1 MGINELVLSYTRSME
16 KSIGQSG
23 AQTVETKRTGILLSD
38 SEAEEYRNF
47 KRQKY
52 IAAVNQNIRR
62 ACLDLTEVN
71 SVQEISELCALAKK
85 HLIATVRTT
94 PDRLPTVRAAL
105 LESQTKIDVL
115 LGGTG
120 KTLWKVKA
128 YETKLCVR
136 SGAGELTVMPNPAFL
151 ETEKFTEL
159 KKELKKILKKAK
171 TIPVKVFIAKQ
182 GELPKLFRL
191 SRLLKEL
198 GVGMSVPYFLG
209 VERIKLDDKT
219 GSFLEVRGVETA
231 AEYQKM
237 IGAGVERI
245 QTSRLVEIYA
255 ELIKEAEN
263 YSFSVPVAEVK
274 TVESIEGP
282 TPVENGKEN
291 VLEKTESVDEEKPLS
306 PPLQPSLKEE
316 SLQKAEAYRAL
327 LDNTKE

>member
-1 MGINELVLSYTRSME
+1 MGINGLVLSYTRSME
-16 KSIGQSG
+16 KSKEQSDVK
-23 AQTVETKRTGILLSD
+23 TVETKQTGILLSD

-52 IAAVNQNIRR
+52 ISAVNENIKKV
-62 ACLDLTEVN
+62 CLDLTGVN

-85 HLIATVRTT
+85 HSIATVRTT
-94 PDRLPTVRAAL
+94 PDRMCAVRAAL
-105 LESQTKIDVL
+105 SESQTKIDLL

-120 KTLWKVKA
+120 KTLLKVKA
-128 YETKLCVR
+128 YEAKLCVR
-136 SGAGELTVMPNPAFL
+136 GGAGELTVMPNPAFL
-151 ETEKFTEL
+151 EAEKLTEL

-171 TIPVKVFIAKQ
+171 IIPVKVFITKQ

-191 SRLLKEL
+191 SKLLKEL

-219 GSFLEVRGVETA
+219 GSFLEVRNVETA

-245 QTSRLVEIYA
+245 QTSHLVEIYA

-274 TVESIEGP
+274 TVER
-282 TPVENGKEN
+282 VES
-291 VLEKTESVDEEKPLS
+291 VATAQKTEKEAEAPLS
-306 PPLQPSLKEE
+306 PPLQPSLQEE
-316 SLQKAEAYRAL
+316 SLQKAESYRAL
-327 LDNTKE
+327 LENKEE